1 MMMTLQK
8 RSVAQENLKRKMKD
22 FVMKEKIVLIGLILV
37 KIDEMEEMTEM
48 LNMEEITRVSLIVK
62 EG

>member
-1 MMMTLQK
+1 MMTLQK

-48 LNMEEITRVSLIVK
+48 LIMEEITRVSLIVK

>member
-1 MMMTLQK
+1 MMTLQK